1 MWYLRISPT
10 FVHIHAKRHEIEP
23 HIRAT
28 NAHVQRTHQSNN
40 AREEK
45 KIYKIYV
52 EYNFEMFGWHMRR
65 CLSIHRALTAQNI
78 ISRRCER
85 KEEVRDEIEKKNCWH
100 KKKLPTVRAAATTKS
115 TKAIAKW
122 SQGVSGERKMEA
134 TGNLP
139 QSLLDRIELYSYWFG
154 STFLAQK
161 FQMKYLVRVS
171 PYAHTNMNG
180 VFLLFVRSF
189 VRSLHLYNGKY
200 V

>member
-85 KEEVRDEIEKKNCWH
+85 KEEVRDEIEKKKTAGIKRNYRQSEQQQQQNLQKQSQNGHRVSREREKWRRPEICRSRFWIGSNYTRIDSVLHFWH
-100 KKKLPTVRAAATTKS
+100 KHFK
-115 TKAIAKW
+115 
-122 SQGVSGERKMEA
+122 
-134 TGNLP
+134 
-139 QSLLDRIELYSYWFG
+139 
-154 STFLAQK
+154 
-161 FQMKYLVRVS
+161 
-171 PYAHTNMNG
+171 
-180 VFLLFVRSF
+180 
-189 VRSLHLYNGKY
+189 
-200 V
+200 